1 MGQRLA
7 QPQSVSSL
15 APSMRDTSTFLPA
28 DQEAE
33 DQAVDPAD
41 PQSVVSI
48 STSAPVAIN
57 LAPVSSETEDVEW
70 P

>member
-15 APSMRDTSTFLPA
+15 TPSMRDTSTFLPA

-41 PQSVVSI
+41 PQSVDSL
-48 STSAPVAIN
+48 STGVPVAAI
-57 LAPVSSETEDVEW
+57 LTPVSSETEETEW